1 MCNESITHFY
11 FVKINIRLIFF
22 NVCFATMESMKI
34 LLIEDDLK
42 ILSFVQKG
50 LQEEGF
56 LVDTASDGEDGFY
69 LASEHQ
75 YDLLI
80 VDWMLPKMDGI
91 TICQKLRDKKVVTP
105 ILMLTAKNSV
115 EDRITGFGCGADDY
129 LSKPFVFAELVARVR
144 SLLRRSSYNFNET
157 LKLDTLEVN
166 VSKRSVTRSSKPIT
180 LTSKE
185 FDILVYMLLNQ
196 GSIITHTQLQEK
208 IWGISENTSSNVI
221 NVFIHHLRHKVDG
234 EGEKVLIKTIRGSG
248 YKIE

>member
-1 MCNESITHFY
+1 MAGFY
-11 FVKINIRLIFF
+11 FVKINTRLIFF

-50 LQEEGF
+50 LEEEGF
-56 LVDTASDGEDGFY
+56 LVDTASDGDDGFY
-69 LASEHQ
+69 LACGYN

-80 VDWMLPKMDGI
+80 IDWMLPKMDGI
-91 TICQKLRDKKVVTP
+91 TICQKLRDKKVVVP

-166 VSKRSVTRSSKPIT
+166 VSKRSVTRSNKPIS
-180 LTSKE
+180 LRSKE

-208 IWGISENTSSNVI
+208 IWGISENTSSNII
-221 NVFIHHLRHKVDG
+221 NVFIHHLRHKVDS

>member
-1 MCNESITHFY
+1 MQ
-11 FVKINIRLIFF
+11 
-22 NVCFATMESMKI
+22 SMKI
-34 LLIEDDLK
+34 LIIEDDLK

-56 LVDTASDGEDGFY
+56 LVDSARDGEDGLY
-69 LASEHQ
+69 LASEHD

-91 TICQKLRDKKVVTP
+91 AICQKLRDKKVVLP

-115 EDRITGFGCGADDY
+115 EDRIIGFECGADDY
-129 LSKPFVFAELVARVR
+129 LSKPFVFAELVARIR

-166 VSKRSVTRSSKPIT
+166 VSKRSVTRSNKPIS

-196 GSIITHTQLQEK
+196 GSIVTHTQLQEK

-221 NVFIHHLRHKVDG
+221 NVFIHHLRHKVDS